1 MACDFCKRF
10 DFSTAKI
17 EVDKYN
23 ARILLALCNTKFDTE
38 EQFVFCPK
46 CGEKVKEESLK
57 PRLEFEKDTFGELLY
72 YINFEKYSHKCYI
85 QRCQVELYD
94 NKGVNLISLYIFRPG
109 TDFDVAIKAFNNYI
123 HCKIKSY
130 TEDSNEEF
138 ACGIYKVI
146 LQ

>member
-1 MACDFCKRF
+1 MACDFCNRF

-17 EVDKYN
+17 EVDEHN

-46 CGEKVKEESLK
+46 CGEKVKEEFLK

-72 YINFEKYSHKCYI
+72 YINFEKYSHTHYFHQYK
-85 QRCQVELYD
+85 VELFD
-94 NKGVNLISLYIFRPG
+94 NKGVTLVLSYIFRHV
-109 TDFDVAIKAFNNYI
+109 TDFDLAIKTFKNYI

-130 TEDSNEEF
+130 TEDSNGEF
-138 ACGIYKVI
+138 TCGIYKVV